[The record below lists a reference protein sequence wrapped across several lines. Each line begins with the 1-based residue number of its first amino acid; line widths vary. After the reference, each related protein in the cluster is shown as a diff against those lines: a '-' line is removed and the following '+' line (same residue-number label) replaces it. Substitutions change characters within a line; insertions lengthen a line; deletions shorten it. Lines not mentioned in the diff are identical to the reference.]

1 MKKIIATVLSIFY
14 LTLSFGQAKKPTLMI
29 IPNDN
34 WCHVNGYEIETQNQG
49 LKVVSP
55 DYERAL
61 RENSDLGNV
70 ITKINGLMGDRG
82 FPLKTLEESLKKIKQ
97 DAAEQMVMTSKTS
110 GSSVSESAYDKLTSV
125 AKADIIL
132 KLGWTVTKSGF
143 NKTIQINLEAVDAY
157 TGKSIASQNP
167 PGNPSSTAD
176 MPTML
181 SEAVLSIIDN
191 FNARLQ
197 SYFDDLFTNGR
208 EVIVKVSKFDSW
220 DGDFEKVYEVNG
232 EKKEL
237 NAIIEDWMSKNTVKG
252 RFTTSDATENKMT
265 FEQVRIPL
273 YDPSGKAID
282 CKGFLKPL
290 KTYLEGQ
297 PFNIPAVKLTP
308 KGLGQTWIILGEK

>member
-237 NAIIEDWMSKNTVKG
+237 NAFRRNC
-252 RFTTSDATENKMT
+252 F
-265 FEQVRIPL
+265 
-273 YDPSGKAID
+273 
-282 CKGFLKPL
+282 
-290 KTYLEGQ
+290 
-297 PFNIPAVKLTP
+297 
-308 KGLGQTWIILGEK
+308 